1 MASAQ
6 KCGGVQKNTIANR
19 IHGASDSPPV
29 TAAHPTSTG
38 TAPAAPPITM
48 FCVVVRL
55 SISVYT
61 ST

>member
-6 KCGGVQKNTIANR
+6 KCGGVHTKMIANST
-19 IHGASDSPPV
+19 HAGHASVPV
-29 TAAHPTSTG
+29 TAAHPTSAG

-55 SISVYT
+55 SHIV
-61 ST
+61 